1 MTQRDEGHKSIV
13 WKISITTKYGTDVI
27 LVNQPKKPTQTQL
40 DKLEKKWKKEFDI
53 DDESEYPYIEV
64 LGQIYA
70 ANTAMEVLGIASQ
83 NKIQLADLV
92 ANEARIIALEVLS
105 SAPVAVEVL
114 IFDRSGHLVG
124 SANGW

>member
-1 MTQRDEGHKSIV
+1 MIKRDEGHKSIV

-64 LGQIYA
+64 LGQIYK
-70 ANTAMEVLGIASQ
+70 NNIPTMNQYLQQE
-83 NKIQLADLV
+83 DC
-92 ANEARIIALEVLS
+92 
-105 SAPVAVEVL
+105 
-114 IFDRSGHLVG
+114 
-124 SANGW
+124 

>member
-1 MTQRDEGHKSIV
+1 MTQRDEGHESIV

-64 LGQIYA
+64 LGQIYK
-70 ANTAMEVLGIASQ
+70 NNIPTMNQYLQQE
-83 NKIQLADLV
+83 DC
-92 ANEARIIALEVLS
+92 
-105 SAPVAVEVL
+105 
-114 IFDRSGHLVG
+114 
-124 SANGW
+124 